1 MRATKIFTKANV
13 IKIKS
18 MADNGFGSA
27 QIADAIGSTPGSVRC
42 MCSKMK
48 IKLGRTKGSGCSA
61 KPRIIS
67 KVSEASFL
75 ELVPLGRN
83 SEAQIAVRNA
93 RGGLPPCVRRRI
105 HDYIAAHLDQKI
117 TNDALAHI
125 AGLSTAHFCA
135 VFKQTEGMSPHCYVL
150 QYRVR
155 RTQQLLA
162 SAAMSLAEIA
172 DAVGFSNQ
180 SHCIQ
185 SFRKIVGVT
194 PGDYRYHCLQN
205 SAHSDGAFEVLQTP
219 QQSSVFAR

>member
-83 SEAQIAVRNA
+83 S
-93 RGGLPPCVRRRI
+93 GRRSR
-105 HDYIAAHLDQKI
+105 YGTLAADCRRVC
-117 TNDALAHI
+117 DAA
-125 AGLSTAHFCA
+125 ST
-135 VFKQTEGMSPHCYVL
+135 TTSPHI
-150 QYRVR
+150 
-155 RTQQLLA
+155 
-162 SAAMSLAEIA
+162 SI
-172 DAVGFSNQ
+172 
-180 SHCIQ
+180 
-185 SFRKIVGVT
+185 RKLPMTRWPI
-194 PGDYRYHCLQN
+194 
-205 SAHSDGAFEVLQTP
+205 
-219 QQSSVFAR
+219 